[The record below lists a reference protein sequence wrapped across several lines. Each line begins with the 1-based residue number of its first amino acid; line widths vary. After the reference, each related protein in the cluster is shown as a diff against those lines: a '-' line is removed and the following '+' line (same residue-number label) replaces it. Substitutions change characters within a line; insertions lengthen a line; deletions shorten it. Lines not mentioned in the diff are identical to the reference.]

1 MPQLYD
7 IRQGV
12 SYPGL
17 GKNYED
23 RRCKAASTLA
33 RNRDCQRS
41 LSAKNY
47 LIKSFSGQSR
57 HRKGRIYGRSEDRP
71 FQDQA

>member
-47 LIKSFSGQSR
+47 LIKSFSG
-57 HRKGRIYGRSEDRP
+57 
-71 FQDQA
+71 